1 MIARY
6 TLPEMGRIWEEE
18 NKLQCWLQVEL
29 AVADAMADMGEI
41 PKEAAA
47 QLRERAKVNVARV
60 EEIEAKVRHDVIAF
74 LTAVGETTGEASRW
88 MHLGLTSSDM
98 LDTATALQLTQASD
112 LLLRSARAL
121 RDVLARR
128 AQEFR
133 RTPMIGRT
141 HGIHAEPTT
150 FGLKLALWH
159 AEMARQIARL
169 ETARETVRVGKIS
182 GAVGTFAHL
191 SPDLESRVCDRL
203 GLRADPI
210 STQIVQRDRYAEF
223 LSAVALTGASLEKFA
238 TEIRHLQRTEVREAE
253 EPFASGQKGSSAMPH
268 KRNPVL
274 CEQITGLARV
284 LRADLVAGL
293 ENVAL
298 WHERDISHSSVERII
313 LPDATI
319 LLHYMLEKFTG
330 VMTGLRV
337 YPERMLANLESSRG
351 LVYSGSLL
359 LAVTR
364 KGSMREEA
372 YAAVQEAAMKCWETG
387 ALFKDLVL
395 RDERITSRLSRREI
409 DEAFDLD
416 RHLRHVD
423 AIFERVFA

>member
-1 MIARY
+1 MIPRY
-6 TLPEMGRIWEEE
+6 TLPEMGRIWEEK
-18 NKLQCWLQVEL
+18 NKLACWLEVEI
-29 AVADAMADMGEI
+29 AVAEVMAEMGQI

-47 QLRERAKVNVARV
+47 TIRAKASVDPARV
-60 EEIEAKVRHDVIAF
+60 QQIEDKVRHDVIAF
-74 LTAVGETTGEASRW
+74 LTAVGETIGEASRY

-98 LDTATALQLTQASD
+98 LDTATSLQLVQASD
-112 LLLRSARAL
+112 LLLAKARAL

-150 FGLKLALWH
+150 FGLKMALWH
-159 AEMARQIARL
+159 DEMTRRIERL
-169 ETARETVRVGKIS
+169 QQARETVRVGKIS
-182 GAVGTFAHL
+182 GAVGTYAHL
-191 SPDLESRVCDRL
+191 SPELEARVCERL
-203 GLRADPI
+203 GLRPAPVA
-210 STQIVQRDRYAEF
+210 TQILQRDVHAEF
-223 LSAVALTGASLEKFA
+223 LSAVALAGASLEQFA

-274 CEQITGLARV
+274 CEQITGLARL
-284 LRADLVAGL
+284 LRAHLVAGL

-298 WHERDISHSSVERII
+298 WHERDISHSSVERVI
-313 LPDATI
+313 LPDSAI

-330 VMTGLRV
+330 VMEGLRV
-337 YPERMLANLESSRG
+337 YPDRMMANLESSRG
-351 LVYSGSLL
+351 LVYSGALL

-364 KGSMREEA
+364 KGSSREDA

-395 RDERITSRLSRREI
+395 ADARITSRLTRQEI
-409 DEAFDLD
+409 DEAFSLEA
-416 RHLRHVD
+416 HLKHVD

>member
-6 TLPEMGRIWEEE
+6 TLPEMGRIWEED
-18 NKLQCWLQVEL
+18 NKLQCWLKVEL
-29 AVADAMADMGEI
+29 AVADAMAEMGEI

-47 QLRERAKVNVARV
+47 QLRARARVDRQRV

-98 LDTATALQLTQASD
+98 LDTATGLQLVQACD
-112 LLLRSARAL
+112 LMLGSARSL

-133 RTPMIGRT
+133 GTPMIGRT

-159 AEMARQIARL
+159 AEMSRQITRL

-191 SPDLESRVCDRL
+191 SPELESRVCERL
-203 GLRADPI
+203 GLRAEPI
-210 STQIVQRDRYAEF
+210 STQIVQRDRYAE
-223 LSAVALTGASLEKFA
+223 LLAAVALTGASLEKFA

-284 LRADLVAGL
+284 LRADLMAGL
-293 ENVAL
+293 ENIAL
-298 WHERDISHSSVERII
+298 WHERDISHSSVERVI

-337 YPERMLANLESSRG
+337 YPERMMANLESSRG

-387 ALFKDLVL
+387 TLFKDLVL
-395 RDERITSRLSRREI
+395 QDERITARLSRREI